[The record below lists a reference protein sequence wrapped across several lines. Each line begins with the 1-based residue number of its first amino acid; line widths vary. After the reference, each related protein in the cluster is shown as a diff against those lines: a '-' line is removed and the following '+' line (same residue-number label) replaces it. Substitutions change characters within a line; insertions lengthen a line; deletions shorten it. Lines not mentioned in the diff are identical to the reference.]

1 MRTSI
6 PVFLLG
12 SALLTGCG
20 STYGGIP
27 IPGGPAGD
35 VIVVGDERDE
45 RDRRRGRE
53 EHGSEEYGAR
63 RLGVP
68 KGHYPPPGECRI
80 WYPDRAPGHQ
90 PPPAKCD
97 RLVGRVPYG
106 AFILYNDKE
115 WDSRYDWREHE
126 RRNRGSVPDMILRLM
141 NSPRD

>member
-6 PVFLLG
+6 PALLLG
-12 SALLTGCG
+12 SALLTGCN

-27 IPGGPAGD
+27 IPGGPSGD
-35 VIVVGDERDE
+35 VIVVGDDRDE
-45 RDRRRGRE
+45 RGKRGE
-53 EHGSEEYGAR
+53 EEYATR

-68 KGHYPPPGECRI
+68 KGHYPPPGECRL
-80 WYPDRAPGHQ
+80 WHPNREPGHQ

-115 WDSRYDWREHE
+115 WDTRYDWERHE
-126 RRNRGSVPDMILRLM
+126 QRNRGSVPDVILRLTR
-141 NSPRD
+141 SLTP